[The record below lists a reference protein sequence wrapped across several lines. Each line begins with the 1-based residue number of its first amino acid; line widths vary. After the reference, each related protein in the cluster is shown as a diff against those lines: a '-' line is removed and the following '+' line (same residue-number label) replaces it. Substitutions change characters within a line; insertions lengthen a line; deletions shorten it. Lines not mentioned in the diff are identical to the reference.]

1 MKHGLSLVIT
11 NKRWSTS
18 HYKCTGDCVG
28 LQERHVLYLQLFWKS
43 KTVLKKKSYL
53 FFFKGPVRWNHL
65 EVYRENN

>member
-28 LQERHVLYLQLFWKS
+28 LQERHVLHLQLFWKS
-43 KTVLKKKSYL
+43 KTVLKKKIISI
-53 FFFKGPVRWNHL
+53 FF
-65 EVYRENN
+65 